1 MNKEHGIMIC
11 PGVTVS
17 DNYIRLTNKPKI
29 NGIELCGNKTSTQ
42 LNLLSNQI
50 GEYSEID
57 LATAGNDSYMLVF
70 PQAGQPS
77 KVRVGEISP
86 GWLPSAHDPAT
97 YFPSRTVLQFL
108 RIDTKKRPDLS
119 IWPAPAVLL

>member
-1 MNKEHGIMIC
+1 MNKEHGIVIC

-77 KVRVGEISP
+77 KVRVGNVFHNGS
-86 GWLPSAHDPAT
+86 SNRRN
-97 YFPSRTVLQFL
+97 SRNDGSR
-108 RIDTKKRPDLS
+108 RIYIQKIGGLKNGTND
-119 IWPAPAVLL
+119 

>member
-1 MNKEHGIMIC
+1 MNKEHGIIIC

-57 LATAGNDSYMLVF
+57 LATAGNDSDVLVF

-77 KVRVGEISP
+77 KVRVGDIKSGMFSTTE
-86 GWLPSAHDPAT
+86 AVT
-97 YFPSRTVLQFL
+97 EETVETMEVGEF
-108 RIDTKKRPDLS
+108 IFKKLED
-119 IWPAPAVLL
+119 